1 MLDNF
6 FRTCNVTDY
15 NPKIFQTITTIAQD
29 IQGDGNARVV
39 AAVVHRHRNI
49 ISVGHNS
56 RQSHPFQLRYGR
68 NKDSIFWHAETHAIY
83 NALRREPISMLEK
96 CWMYVVR
103 LKRPQPFSKKWIPGL
118 FVLAQDVKLAFVRMA
133 LKMWYTP
140 QILALLMND
149 FFVTNLHFFID
160 SRL

>member
-103 LKRPQPFSKKWIPGL
+103 LKRPQPFSKKWIPG
-118 FVLAQDVKLAFVRMA
+118 FVRPCTGCQTCIRA
-133 LKMWYTP
+133 HGIENVVYTTDSS
-140 QILALLMND
+140 IAHER
-149 FFVTNLHFFID
+149 FFCN
-160 SRL
+160 